1 MTRPHCPRCRGA
13 LFFTAED
20 GLSRFQC
27 LMCGRSF
34 VPARA
39 PHTVAK
45 AA

>member
-20 GLSRFQC
+20 NLPRLQC

-34 VPARA
+34 VSARE
-39 PHTVAK
+39 PHAAAK